1 MSFFKDFKEDFA
13 QAMNE
18 LMPDSNEMYDE
29 EEPEA
34 EEEDVVKEP
43 EKRAKQKENT
53 VAAKQKTSKT
63 EVKRMVKKTAKTMT
77 KSKEKQDDVDIAPED
92 LTDSIDDLLD
102 QELYGKNSSQQI
114 LPDDDMEVNTLDMS
128 VEEMLSQLAAK
139 NSSKDEEQLS
149 VDDML
154 AQLDATANT
163 NKITEPEEDMTADEA
178 DMGMEELLNSIGSK
192 GSDSAKL
199 AKSRLL
205 EQSRLNRAAQEEKP
219 KKKSVKKETEERVET
234 ESEIEKTGDTAEDIE
249 ALFAELE
256 PTLTEN
262 KEEPEKDLE
271 PELEPV
277 PEKKSVK
284 KPEKK
289 AEPVKAPE
297 TNENAKITEKA
308 QEPKLK
314 VVEEPETQAEQEEI
328 QKVKEE
334 ALGETKMK
342 PEVKKEVSKKP
353 EKASEVGMESVKEP
367 ETEVAGQ
374 DRNPTNIP
382 EQENATSAIEQLKK
396 MNAQKEN
403 KMSQEKDIISIN
415 SVEEDKDIK
424 EETNEEV
431 REEIREEIREEEPF
445 NADEA
450 DTETTYIT
458 KGTKING
465 DLETDGSIDIIGTVD
480 GNISCKGK
488 VVVGGHVIGDISAG
502 EVYANNAKVEG
513 SIKSYGSVKVGVG
526 SMVIGSVG
534 GESAVIAG
542 AVNGDIDVK
551 GPVIVDSTAVIM
563 GNIKSRSVQI
573 NNGAVIEGFCSQS
586 YSDIDVKSF
595 FA

>member
-34 EEEDVVKEP
+34 EEENVVKET

-53 VAAKQKTSKT
+53 ASAKQKTSKT

-77 KSKEKQDDVDIAPED
+77 KSKENQDDVDIAPED

-139 NSSKDEEQLS
+139 NVSKDEEQLS

-163 NKITEPEEDMTADEA
+163 NKITEPEEDMTADET
-178 DMGMEELLNSIGSK
+178 DMGMEELLNSISSK
-192 GSDSAKL
+192 SSDSAKL

-205 EQSRLNRAAQEEKP
+205 EQSRLNKDVQEEKP
-219 KKKSVKKETEERVET
+219 KKESVKRETEKTVET
-234 ESEIEKTGDTAEDIE
+234 ESELEKSGNTAEDIE
-249 ALFAELE
+249 ALFAKLE

-262 KEEPEKDLE
+262 KEEPEED
-271 PELEPV
+271 LEPV

-284 KPEKK
+284 EPEKK
-289 AEPVKAPE
+289 AEQVKASEANGDTKIAE
-297 TNENAKITEKA
+297 TA

-314 VVEEPETQAEQEEI
+314 VIEEPEMESE
-328 QKVKEE
+328 VKEE
-334 ALGETKMK
+334 ALE
-342 PEVKKEVSKKP
+342 EP
-353 EKASEVGMESVKEP
+353 EKASEAGIETVKEP
-367 ETEVAGQ
+367 ETEEGEQ
-374 DRNPTNIP
+374 DRTSKNIP
-382 EQENATSAIEQLKK
+382 EKENASNAIEQLKK

-415 SVEEDKDIK
+415 AVEEDKDIK
-424 EETNEEV
+424 EETKEEV
-431 REEIREEIREEEPF
+431 REEESF